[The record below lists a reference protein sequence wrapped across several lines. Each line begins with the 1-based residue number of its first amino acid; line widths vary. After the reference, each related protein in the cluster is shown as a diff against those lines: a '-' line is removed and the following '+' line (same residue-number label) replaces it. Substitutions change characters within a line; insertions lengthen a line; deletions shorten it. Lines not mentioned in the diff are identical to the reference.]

1 MLTHLTVKNFALI
14 RNLDISFNK
23 NLSVITGE
31 TGAGKS
37 ILIGAMDL
45 ILGKRADTKVLMDK
59 SAKCVVEGTFF
70 IKDYNLQR
78 FFVLNDLDFDN
89 ITIIR
94 REITPQGKSRAFIND
109 TPVNLSVLKELSYK
123 LIDLHSQDQHLSLND
138 NDFQHL
144 VVDSYA
150 GIHSEIGKYN
160 SNYQS
165 LLTIR
170 KELEKLLNDEKQS
183 NAEKDYLE
191 FIYNELEEAN
201 LQSGEQEN
209 LENELKILNH
219 TEEIKSVLNEIAQ
232 GLENENTG
240 VVSTL
245 TSIRNNLSKI
255 ASYSDDLNEL
265 SLRFESTSIE
275 LNDLL
280 SEAEIINHRI
290 EHKPQK
296 ISEINDRLN
305 LIYSLQAKHRVNT
318 IDELNFV
325 KKNTHGKLDKI
336 QSLNTSIEK
345 KSLEITTIK
354 KEVARQAQDIS
365 AKRQSVFSS
374 LQKNIELSLLS
385 LGMPNSKFKVS
396 NTKLPEPGPKG
407 IDAIQFLFNANM
419 GGELQNISRVASG
432 GEKSRLMLAVKSLLS
447 QKKLLPTIV
456 FDEVDAGISGR
467 VADKVGSILQELS
480 LTMQVIAITH
490 LPQIAGKGNNHLL
503 VYKESDKNSTQTQIK
518 ILDHEERI
526 IEIAKLLSGSKVTNA
541 SMESA
546 KHLLNN

>member
-1 MLTHLTVKNFALI
+1 M
-14 RNLDISFNK
+14 
-23 NLSVITGE
+23 
-31 TGAGKS
+31 
-37 ILIGAMDL
+37 
-45 ILGKRADTKVLMDK
+45 
-59 SAKCVVEGTFF
+59 
-70 IKDYNLQR
+70 
-78 FFVLNDLDFDN
+78 
-89 ITIIR
+89 
-94 REITPQGKSRAFIND
+94 
-109 TPVNLSVLKELSYK
+109 
-123 LIDLHSQDQHLSLND
+123 
-138 NDFQHL
+138 
-144 VVDSYA
+144 
-150 GIHSEIGKYN
+150 
-160 SNYQS
+160 
-165 LLTIR
+165 
-170 KELEKLLNDEKQS
+170 
-183 NAEKDYLE
+183 
-191 FIYNELEEAN
+191 
-201 LQSGEQEN
+201 
-209 LENELKILNH
+209 
-219 TEEIKSVLNEIAQ
+219 
-232 GLENENTG
+232 ENENTG

-374 LQKNIELSLLS
+374 LQKNIELSLHS

-396 NTKLPEPGPKG
+396 NKKLPEPGPKG

>member
-70 IKDYNLQR
+70 IKAYNLQR

-150 GIHSEIGKYN
+150 GILSEIGKYN

-245 TSIRNNLSKI
+245 TSLRNNLSKI